1 VYQAQSAFELGKCV
15 TYLQM
20 DVKLIAL
27 LLHYIVRRTRQRQTG
42 TPNHEHAPSLT
53 SL

>member
-1 VYQAQSAFELGKCV
+1 
-15 TYLQM
+15 M
-20 DVKLIAL
+20 DNVKLIAV
-27 LLHYIVRRTRQRQTG
+27 LLHYIVQRTRQRETG